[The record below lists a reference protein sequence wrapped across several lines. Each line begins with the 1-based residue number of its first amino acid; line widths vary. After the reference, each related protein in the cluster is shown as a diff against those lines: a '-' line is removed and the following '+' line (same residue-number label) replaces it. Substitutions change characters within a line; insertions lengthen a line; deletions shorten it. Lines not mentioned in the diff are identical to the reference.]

1 MFPGLVRI
9 GGLVCGLAL
18 AHTGGASS
26 DEGRT
31 EQRAEALLRQAI
43 QAQRNDEFDRA
54 GDLLDS
60 AMAMAGSANNDA
72 LRARVLTLQ
81 GSLSMIAGERNQ
93 ALSQYLNALRIHEQR
108 QDTMGMAEI
117 YNNIGSIH
125 HYEREYVKASWYYQ
139 RSLMLRQAKGGR
151 RDMGKVYNNL
161 GSLLEEQGK
170 LDSALYWHQKA
181 LTIWRSEG
189 DVGWQAITYS
199 NMAECF
205 LRATK
210 LDSAR
215 SYLER
220 SLVIRRKLPRKQVV
234 GHILSR
240 LGEVEI
246 QDGHPTKGVTY
257 CEEALRIAQD
267 LVVPME
273 EQAACECL
281 SKAHEA
287 MGRMGPALRY
297 FRRAVELRDSL
308 FSTEQARAIT
318 RIEMGHLFEQQ
329 QLADSLRSAKDR
341 LQTELAYMA
350 GINHVRNTRNLFIFW
365 STLVVVAALGL
376 WSRLRYMHRSSKL
389 LQQERDRNQDLLHN
403 ILPKPVAHELLLHGK
418 ARAQEYEQ
426 ATILFTDFHNFT
438 QFTEQVSAQE
448 LVATIDACFSGFDT
462 ILERLGVE
470 KIKTVGDAYVAAG
483 GLPEPGRCSAACVVR
498 AAIAMQRFMERHRR
512 DQEVLGRPV
521 LSMRIGIHTG
531 PVVAG
536 VVGQRKFAYDI
547 WGDTVNTAARLESCG
562 EVGRVNISEATYV
575 LVMDET
581 DLRFIPR
588 GMVHAK
594 GKGELQMYFA
604 ERAVA
609 EPELSTTPGM

>member
-1 MFPGLVRI
+1 MFPVMLRI
-9 GGLVCGLAL
+9 GVLVCGLAL
-18 AHTGGASS
+18 ALSGGASS
-26 DEGRT
+26 HEGRT
-31 EQRAEALLRQAI
+31 EQHAEALLRQAI

-54 GDLLDS
+54 SDLLDS
-60 AMAMAGSANNDA
+60 AMVLASAENNEA

-93 ALSQYLNALRIHEQR
+93 ALSQYFNALRIHEQR
-108 QDTMGMAEI
+108 QDTMGMAEV

-125 HYEREYVKASWYYQ
+125 HYEREYAKASWYYQ
-139 RSLMLRQAKGGR
+139 RSLLLRQAKGGR
-151 RDMGKVYNNL
+151 RDMGKIYNNL
-161 GSLLEEQGK
+161 GSLLEEEGK
-170 LDSALYWHQKA
+170 LDSALHWHQQA
-181 LTIWRSEG
+181 LAIWRSEG
-189 DVGWQAITYS
+189 DLGWEAITYS

-205 LRATK
+205 LRAAK

-215 SYLER
+215 SYLEHG
-220 SLVIRRKLPRKQVV
+220 LAIRRKLPRKQVV

-246 QDGHPTKGVTY
+246 LDGHPSKGVTY
-257 CEEALRIAQD
+257 CEEALRIAHD

-281 SKAHEA
+281 YKAHEA
-287 MGRMGPALRY
+287 MGRTGPALRY

-329 QLADSLRSAKDR
+329 QLADSLRSAKGR
-341 LQTELAYMA
+341 LQTELAYLA
-350 GINHVRNTRNLFIFW
+350 GINRVRNTRNLFIFW

-376 WSRLRYMHRSSKL
+376 WSRLRYVRRSSKL
-389 LQQERDRNQDLLHN
+389 LQQERDRNQDLLYN
-403 ILPKPVAHELLLHGK
+403 ILPRSVAHELLQHGR
-418 ARAQEYEQ
+418 ARAREYEQ

-438 QFTEQVSAQE
+438 QFTEQVGAQE
-448 LVATIDACFSGFDT
+448 LVATIDACFSAFDT
-462 ILERLGVE
+462 ILERHGVE
-470 KIKTVGDAYVAAG
+470 KIKTVGDAYMAAG
-483 GLPEPGRCSAACVVR
+483 GLPEPGRCGAASVVR

-512 DQEVLGRPV
+512 DREAEGRPV

-536 VVGQRKFAYDI
+536 VVGHRKFAYDI

-562 EVGRVNISEATYV
+562 EVGRVNISEATYA
-575 LVMDET
+575 LVKDEA

-594 GKGELQMYFA
+594 GKGELHMYFA
-604 ERAVA
+604 EHAVA
-609 EPELSTTPGM
+609 EPELSTIPGT